1 MVLLTLRSGVELGS
15 NNKTEQQGTSG
26 KGLIDSVD
34 VKPQKQSRWNGLAE
48 KPTSGKDL
56 REQTDCFSKELEI
69 AAINNGKHQSPVSG
83 PPGSVSASSFLRSLE
98 NSGLSRRPS
107 LRRVVSNAMK
117 PYAILVS
124 IARAETT
131 EVEERL
137 RSLMADMSS
146 SSCPR
151 QALAR
156 HRQARKKSIITLEHR
171 EDHQENNEEGES

>member
-48 KPTSGKDL
+48 KTVSGKDL
-56 REQTDCFSKELEI
+56 REQTDCFSEELEI
-69 AAINNGKHQSPVSG
+69 AAAINNGNVPQSPVW
-83 PPGSVSASSFLRSLE
+83 VSASSFVRSRGK
-98 NSGLSRRPS
+98 SGRSRRPL
-107 LRRVVSNAMK
+107 LRRVVSNAMKK

-156 HRQARKKSIITLEHR
+156 HRQAQKKSVALEHQ